1 MHRVLRRTK
10 HDDVFKVDVTA
21 KMCSSIVI
29 LCALLALTSAI
40 EDTLGII
47 SYSSYNLFESN
58 LATLDYFSE
67 AVEMWQPVSGTYI
80 R

>member
-10 HDDVFKVDVTA
+10 HDDVYKVDVTA

-29 LCALLALTSAI
+29 LCAFLALTSAI

-47 SYSSYNLFESN
+47 HLYFYSN
-58 LATLDYFSE
+58 LILTHATISIKNLKRGNLS
-67 AVEMWQPVSGTYI
+67 VSLASNT
-80 R
+80 